1 MILLNPKKGKFLL
14 FIFLI
19 GFSLGDFSFAQ
30 TNNNGYQKPPSQI
43 AKIVE
48 ETVNQKVIFSAH
60 AKYLAVLQAPAYL
73 SLEELAQP
81 QAKLAGLRINVKT
94 KQNSKNLFYNSL
106 KIKNIKSNIKHDNH
120 VRKIQRATH

>member
-48 ETVNQKVIFSAH
+48 ETLFSA
-60 AKYLAVLQAPAYL
+60 VLL
-73 SLEELAQP
+73 S
-81 QAKLAGLRINVKT
+81 
-94 KQNSKNLFYNSL
+94 
-106 KIKNIKSNIKHDNH
+106 
-120 VRKIQRATH
+120 